1 MKEDTKIIISGFGGQ
16 GILFAGKLIA
26 TAGMISGR
34 EVSWIPSYGAEMRGG
49 TANCH
54 VIVSEN
60 AIGSPVVSS
69 PNTLIVMNTQSLD
82 KFENQVATG
91 GVIVVDNS
99 FIDRE
104 VRRKDVKS
112 IEIPASILAEK
123 MGACKLANM
132 VLLGRWIKETQCFD
146 VDVLINSLK
155 KLVPVSKSELI
166 DLNINAIK
174 TGYTN

>member
-1 MKEDTKIIISGFGGQ
+1 MSGDMRIIISGFGGQ

-26 TAGMISGR
+26 TAGMILDS

-60 AIGSPVVSS
+60 TIGSPVVNN

-82 KFENQVATG
+82 KFESQVVTG
-91 GVIVVDNS
+91 GVIIVDNS
-99 FIDRE
+99 FIDRK
-104 VRRKDVKS
+104 VRRDDVKT

-132 VLLGRWIKETQCFD
+132 VLLGKWVKETKSFD
-146 VDVLINSLK
+146 LDTLINSLK
-155 KLVPVSKSELI
+155 KLVTANKNDLI
-166 DLNINAIK
+166 ELNIQAIN
-174 TGYTN
+174 TGYEY